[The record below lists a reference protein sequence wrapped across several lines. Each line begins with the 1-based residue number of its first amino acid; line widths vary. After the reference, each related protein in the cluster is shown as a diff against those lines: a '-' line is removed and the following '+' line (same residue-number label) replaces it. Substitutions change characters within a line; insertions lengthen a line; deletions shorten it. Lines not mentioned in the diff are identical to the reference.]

1 MDVLSG
7 VDVVDGFFGK
17 TMILAIVSFVL
28 LSGISFSALAF
39 WLVWCCFST
48 ESLILAQDERW
59 RRA

>member
-28 LSGISFSALAF
+28 LSGISFSMPAL
-39 WLVWCCFST
+39 LGWCGVVF
-48 ESLILAQDERW
+48 Q
-59 RRA
+59 RRV